1 MNDFKSMLLEE
12 IRAIK
17 SQSINGAASPKM
29 VKSFNLPE
37 IRK

>member
-17 SQSINGAASPKM
+17 QNNGAASPRM
-29 VKSFNLPE
+29 GKSFNLPE